1 MSSERLRTKMEEHPK
16 QSVGASRPARRWSD
30 DEKLAIVRECDLPG
44 SSISMISRRHDIN
57 SNLIFNWRSQVR
69 RGVLGIGK
77 ALRPLPALVPVTIA
91 DDSPRQL
98 ALPPPPRSPVKA
110 ATPALS
116 SPLPRSTPEA
126 GRIEIEMPSGVRVRF
141 DATVC
146 TAALRN
152 VLASLA
158 VHS

>member
-1 MSSERLRTKMEEHPK
+1 MSSERLRANMEEDK
-16 QSVGASRPARRWSD
+16 DSTGGKNPARRWSD

-44 SSISMISRRHDIN
+44 SSVSMVSRRHDIN

-77 ALRPLPALVPVTIA
+77 AVRPLPALVPVTIV
-91 DDSPRQL
+91 DDRVQQL
-98 ALPPPPRSPVKA
+98 ALPPPSSPVTAAPPPPKPSPPPAPA
-110 ATPALS
+110 AT
-116 SPLPRSTPEA
+116 

-141 DATVC
+141 DSTVSA
-146 TAALRN
+146 AALRN

-158 VHS
+158 VQS